1 MSEFDPKQHIVSI
14 KGRGYLPVAARIAWF
29 RHEQPRGLI
38 ETRIV
43 SVDNWTANVQCTIR
57 AEDGTLLAV
66 AHGSAY
72 FDPRAVWAG
81 RHLEKAETAAIGR
94 ALALAGFGTQ
104 FAGGD
109 FDDEALVDTPQPYRR
124 ARGGAP
130 AAPPASEHAAV
141 PSRVVRSGELRRWYD
156 AMVEQFG
163 ATPELVR
170 DALGVASALE
180 WEGTLEEA
188 TERVRAYVNARA
200 RGEED
205 DDAS

>member
-1 MSEFDPKQHIVSI
+1 MSEFDPRQHIVSI
-14 KGRGYLPVAARIAWF
+14 KGRAYLPVAARIAWF
-29 RHEQPRGLI
+29 RHEQPNGLI
-38 ETRIV
+38 ETRII
-43 SVDNWTANVQCTIR
+43 SVDAEAAVVQCTIR
-57 AEDGTLLAV
+57 AGDGTLLAV
-66 AHGSAY
+66 AHGSAIA
-72 FDPRAVWAG
+72 DARAVWAG

-104 FAGGD
+104 FVDD
-109 FDDEALVDTPQPYRR
+109 FDDEALADTPQPRPR
-124 ARGGAP
+124 ARGGAST
-130 AAPPASEHAAV
+130 PPPTNGHAAG
-141 PSRVVRSGELRRWYD
+141 PARVVRSGELRRWYD

-205 DDAS
+205 